1 MKNLSPGD
9 YVLEL
14 NTPVPAQ
21 AASAGVREAYPRT
34 FWPGPG
40 DLAGAVAFNLPPG
53 ATMNLGD
60 LKLRKRE
67 LLSLTV
73 KVVGGACAKGQS
85 YDADLMEKAGRS
97 RVSAATLRVPCEGL
111 AKLPNVDPGGIG
123 LLPRR
128 RGSQEDRESGIVSIL
143 ISTRDGG

>member
-1 MKNLSPGD
+1 TAYMRGRRELLLGAGATTADSNGTFAMKNLPPGD

-14 NTPVPAQ
+14 NTAVPTQ
-21 AASAGVREAYPRT
+21 DASAGVREAYPRT

-40 DLAGAVAFNLPPG
+40 DLAGAVSFNLPPG

-60 LKLRKRE
+60 LRLRKRE

-85 YDADLMEKAGRS
+85 YDADLMEK
-97 RVSAATLRVPCEGL
+97 
-111 AKLPNVDPGGIG
+111 
-123 LLPRR
+123 
-128 RGSQEDRESGIVSIL
+128 
-143 ISTRDGG
+143 